1 MSISPWSWFCFIL
14 TFFGIVHNLLL
25 GLLNPYFTLYGTW
38 YFTPQLMLYSIVL
51 GVATISWARVFAR
64 LVSKLAPS
72 HSLLLKHAFVMILIS
87 VLIVVNVHWYSG
99 VIKADSRTSM
109 ILTFKR
115 AGEWMHTHLPGVQ
128 RIATLS
134 SGFVNYFAE
143 RHYVINLD
151 GLMND
156 YRYFYEYLMR
166 NRVPDYLYDE
176 GISYFADYA
185 PLEEWRHGINWGGN
199 VPLSRLGLLRMWI
212 IPDGSHVYAI
222 WRVHPPGIERD
233 ILDPCTGPCDRL
245 SQIQFAALVLNRYAV
260 IDDDQLASYCQN
272 HPDAVVVASIWHQ
285 VGASLRHVMMS
296 RHEFCSLQLKAS
308 ELDIVTKV
316 NVVFADSIELLGFDA
331 ASWSVA
337 RGQEFMFTRYWRVL
351 QAPPKGN
358 FTIDVYIHPNLPGWL
373 WHRDSGAHGT
383 LPLSEWKPGDIIV
396 ETYSVP
402 VPIDIKP
409 GLYPVHLGIYSPE
422 TGWLPH
428 NGPLDP
434 IRPGMIFV
442 GTLEIR

>member
-1 MSISPWSWFCFIL
+1 
-14 TFFGIVHNLLL
+14 
-25 GLLNPYFTLYGTW
+25 
-38 YFTPQLMLYSIVL
+38 
-51 GVATISWARVFAR
+51 
-64 LVSKLAPS
+64 
-72 HSLLLKHAFVMILIS
+72 
-87 VLIVVNVHWYSG
+87 
-99 VIKADSRTSM
+99 
-109 ILTFKR
+109 
-115 AGEWMHTHLPGVQ
+115 MHTHLPGVQ

-185 PLEEWRHGINWGGN
+185 PLLEWRHGINWGGN
-199 VPLSRLGLLRMWI
+199 VPLSRLELLRMWI

-285 VGASLRHVMMS
+285 VV
-296 RHEFCSLQLKAS
+296 FCQS
-308 ELDIVTKV
+308 
-316 NVVFADSIELLGFDA
+316 
-331 ASWSVA
+331 
-337 RGQEFMFTRYWRVL
+337 
-351 QAPPKGN
+351 
-358 FTIDVYIHPNLPGWL
+358 
-373 WHRDSGAHGT
+373 
-383 LPLSEWKPGDIIV
+383 
-396 ETYSVP
+396 
-402 VPIDIKP
+402 
-409 GLYPVHLGIYSPE
+409 
-422 TGWLPH
+422 
-428 NGPLDP
+428 
-434 IRPGMIFV
+434 
-442 GTLEIR
+442 